1 MKKYAFLSDFCSIF
15 ARDLKETI
23 MKLFDVYPLFDVNIT
38 KGKGCKVWDDKGQE
52 YLDLYGGHAVIS
64 IGHSHPYYISKV
76 SEQLQNLGFYSNS
89 VINKLQSEL
98 AERLG
103 KICGYD
109 DYQLFLINSGAEA
122 NENALKLASFTN
134 GRTRVL
140 SAEKAFHGRT
150 SLAVEVTNN
159 PKIIAP
165 INDNGHVTY
174 LPMNDLAAWEAELAK
189 GDVCA
194 VILECIQGVGGIKLA
209 TEEFA
214 QGLAAACKK
223 HGTILIC
230 DEIQCGYGR
239 SGKFFAHQWLGIR
252 PDIIT
257 VAKGI
262 ANGFPMGG
270 VLISPEF
277 KPVYGQLGT
286 TFGGNHLAC
295 AAALAVLDVFEQE
308 HLVENAHEVGE
319 YLITQLKEL
328 QKTEPH
334 IQDVRGR
341 GLMIGIDLDIP
352 HKDVRQPLIYQEH
365 CFTGCA
371 GTNILRLL
379 PPLCLTKAEADLFI
393 EKLKKTL

>member
-1 MKKYAFLSDFCSIF
+1 
-15 ARDLKETI
+15 
-23 MKLFDVYPLFDVNIT
+23 MKLFDVYPLFDINIV
-38 KGKGCKVWDDKGQE
+38 KGRGCTVWDDNGQE

-64 IGHSHPYYISKV
+64 IGHCHPHYIEMV
-76 SEQLQNLGFYSNS
+76 GRQLDMLGFYSNS
-89 VINKLQSEL
+89 VINRLQTEL

-103 KICGYD
+103 RACGYD

-165 INDNGHVTY
+165 INDCGHTTY
-174 LPMNDLAAWEAELAK
+174 LPLNDLAAWEAELAK

-194 VILECIQGVGGIKLA
+194 CIIECIQGVGGIRLA
-209 TEEFA
+209 TPEFA
-214 QGLAAACKK
+214 QGLAEACKR
-223 HGTILIC
+223 HGAVLIC

-239 SGKFFAHQWLGIR
+239 SGRFFAHQWLGIR
-252 PDIIT
+252 PDLIT

-262 ANGFPMGG
+262 GNGFPMGA

-295 AAALAVLDVFEQE
+295 TAALAVLDVMEE
-308 HLVENAHEVGE
+308 ERLVDNARETGS
-319 YLITQLKEL
+319 YLMGQLKAL
-328 QKTEPH
+328 QASCSH
-334 IQDVRGR
+334 ITDVRGR
-341 GLMIGIDLDIP
+341 GLMVGIELDMP
-352 HKDVRQPLIYQEH
+352 YKDVRNRLVYEEH
-365 CFTGCA
+365 VFTGCS
-371 GTNILRLL
+371 GTNTLRLL
-379 PPLCLTKAEADLFI
+379 PPLCFTKAMADEFVAR
-393 EKLKKTL
+393 LKKCLDAQ

>member
-1 MKKYAFLSDFCSIF
+1 
-15 ARDLKETI
+15 
-23 MKLFDVYPLFDVNIT
+23 MKLFDVYPLFDVNVV
-38 KGKGCKVWDDKGQE
+38 KGKGCKVWDDRGQE

-64 IGHSHPYYISKV
+64 IGHTHPHYIEKV
-76 SEQLQNLGFYSNS
+76 TDQLQKIGFYSNS
-89 VINKLQSEL
+89 VVNKLQVEL

-103 KICGYD
+103 TISGYD

-134 GRTRVL
+134 GRKRVL
-140 SAEKAFHGRT
+140 SCEKAFHGRT

-174 LPMNDLAAWEAELAK
+174 LPLNDLSAWETELQK

-194 VILECIQGVGGIKLA
+194 VILECIQGVGGIQLA
-209 TEEFA
+209 TPSFA
-214 QGLAAACKK
+214 QGLQAACKK
-223 HGTILIC
+223 YGTILIC

-295 AAALAVLDVFEQE
+295 AAALAVLDIFEDE
-308 HLVENAHEVGE
+308 HLVENADVVGS
-319 YLITQLKEL
+319 YLINQLKAL
-328 QKTEPH
+328 NSPH
-334 IQDVRGR
+334 IKDVRGR
-341 GLMIGIDLDIP
+341 GLMIGIDLDCP
-352 HKDVRQPLIYQEH
+352 HAEVRKPLIYEQH

-371 GTNILRLL
+371 GQNILRLL
-379 PPLCLTKAEADLFI
+379 PPLCLTKQDADDFI
-393 EKLKKTL
+393 ERLKKVL

>member
-1 MKKYAFLSDFCSIF
+1 
-15 ARDLKETI
+15 
-23 MKLFDVYPLFDVNIT
+23 MKLFDVYPLFDINIV
-38 KGKGCKVWDDKGQE
+38 KGRGCTVWDDNGQE
-52 YLDLYGGHAVIS
+52 YLDLYGGHAVMS
-64 IGHSHPYYISKV
+64 IGHCHPHYIEMV
-76 SEQLQNLGFYSNS
+76 GRQLDMLGFYSNS
-89 VINKLQSEL
+89 VINRLQAEL

-103 KICGYD
+103 RACGYD

-165 INDNGHVTY
+165 INDCGHTTY
-174 LPMNDLAAWEAELAK
+174 LPLNDLAAWEAELAK

-194 VILECIQGVGGIKLA
+194 CIIECIQGVGGIRLA
-209 TEEFA
+209 TPEFA
-214 QGLAAACKK
+214 QGLAEACKR
-223 HGTILIC
+223 HGAVLIC

-239 SGKFFAHQWLGIR
+239 SGRFFAHQWLGIR
-252 PDIIT
+252 PDLIT

-262 ANGFPMGG
+262 GNGFPMGA

-295 AAALAVLDVFEQE
+295 TAALAVLDVMEE
-308 HLVENAHEVGE
+308 ERLVDNARETGS
-319 YLITQLKEL
+319 YLMGQLKAL
-328 QKTEPH
+328 QASCSH
-334 IQDVRGR
+334 ITDVRGR
-341 GLMIGIDLDIP
+341 GLMVGIELDMP
-352 HKDVRQPLIYQEH
+352 YKDVRNRLVYEEH
-365 CFTGCA
+365 VFTGCS
-371 GTNILRLL
+371 GTNTLRLL
-379 PPLCLTKAEADLFI
+379 PPLCFTKAMADEFVAR
-393 EKLKKTL
+393 LKKCLDAQ